1 MARPDPEPVGSAQRR
16 YAAVLLAIF
25 GVVFLALG
33 WSPLERDTWL
43 LENVLVL
50 IAVPLLI
57 ASRHRLPLSRISY
70 TALFL
75 FLCLH
80 EVGAHF
86 TYSKVPYDE
95 WLSAVFGRGLGE
107 RLGWERNHFDR
118 LVHFSYGLLI
128 VYPVREV
135 FLRIADA
142 RGIWGYLFP
151 LLVVMS
157 TSLLYEMVEWAAALV
172 FGGDLGM
179 AYLGTQGDVWD
190 SHKDSGLATL
200 GALVASAVIAA
211 IHAGLSRDF
220 AREWVDSLSVKHP
233 SPMGEVAVERMLE
246 ERRHEEES

>member
-50 IAVPLLI
+50 IALPLLI

-86 TYSKVPYDE
+86 TYSEVPNDE
-95 WLSAVFGRGLGE
+95 WLAPVLGGP
-107 RLGWERNHFDR
+107 RDSRR
-118 LVHFSYGLLI
+118 
-128 VYPVREV
+128 
-135 FLRIADA
+135 
-142 RGIWGYLFP
+142 
-151 LLVVMS
+151 
-157 TSLLYEMVEWAAALV
+157 VE
-172 FGGDLGM
+172 
-179 AYLGTQGDVWD
+179 
-190 SHKDSGLATL
+190 
-200 GALVASAVIAA
+200 
-211 IHAGLSRDF
+211 
-220 AREWVDSLSVKHP
+220 
-233 SPMGEVAVERMLE
+233 
-246 ERRHEEES
+246 